1 MTHVVERRELTA
13 AERHV
18 DVGGLVAALEQ
29 AKLDLHAAI
38 IVEQRR
44 AARQAMRGQR
54 ARLVVTPRM
63 AAVLARL
70 YQRGVQAAHQ
80 EAASMGVELRKTFEA
95 EPAPIPD
102 GTQKPY
108 LRLRVLLG
116 ALSKRIND
124 EHAARHELYADT
136 RPEMLRALNR
146 VPGALDAAG
155 RVVSKALMTGMG
167 DVFAANADAFSGWQA
182 SAVLDGGTCGPCE
195 ENDGHVYATWTD
207 AMDDL
212 PDGGPYVGCLGED
225 RCRCRL
231 VPIA

>member
-1 MTHVVERRELTA
+1 MSVLLRRELTA

-29 AKLDLHAAI
+29 AKLDLHAE
-38 IVEQRR
+38 IVREQRR
-44 AARQAMRGQR
+44 VARALAAGRR
-54 ARLVVTPRM
+54 AQLIVTPRM

-80 EAASMGVELRKTFEA
+80 EAASMGVELRKAFEA

-116 ALSKRIND
+116 ALSKRISG
-124 EHAARHELYADT
+124 EHAARHELYADS
-136 RPEMLRALNR
+136 RPEMLRALTR

-155 RVVSKALMTGMG
+155 RVVSKTLMSGMG

-195 ENDGHVYATWTD
+195 ENDGHVYATWGD
-207 AMDDL
+207 AMEDL
-212 PDGGPYVGCLGED
+212 PDGGPYVDCLGED

>member
-1 MTHVVERRELTA
+1 MATPVQRRALSE

-18 DVGGLVAALEQ
+18 DVAGLVAALEQ

-38 IVEQRR
+38 LAEQRR
-44 AARQAMRGQR
+44 VARRLIRGYR
-54 ARLVVTPRM
+54 AQLVVTPRM
-63 AAVLARL
+63 TAILARL
-70 YQRGVQAAHQ
+70 YRRGVQAAHL
-80 EAASMGVELRKTFEA
+80 ESVSMGVELRRHYEA

-116 ALSKRIND
+116 ALSKRIHD

-136 RPEMLRALNR
+136 RPEMLRALTR

-155 RVVSKALMTGMG
+155 RVVSKTLMSGMG

-195 ENDGHVYATWTD
+195 ENDGHVYATWAE

-212 PDGGPYVGCLGED
+212 PDGGPYVHCLGED